1 MSSAFLSLKFL
12 VLNITL
18 EYFKYFLNPKIHLLE
33 KSHPFSAA
41 FTSGGVQ
48 RFLANPYFNTARLD
62 TSHSIV
68 HVVRLWGIYFNLHT
82 ILQILR

>member
-18 EYFKYFLNPKIHLLE
+18 EYFKYFLNPKIYLLE

-41 FTSGGVQ
+41 FTSGGV
-48 RFLANPYFNTARLD
+48 
-62 TSHSIV
+62 
-68 HVVRLWGIYFNLHT
+68 
-82 ILQILR
+82 

>member
-1 MSSAFLSLKFL
+1 MYSAFLSLKFL

-41 FTSGGVQ
+41 FTSGGV
-48 RFLANPYFNTARLD
+48 
-62 TSHSIV
+62 
-68 HVVRLWGIYFNLHT
+68 
-82 ILQILR
+82 